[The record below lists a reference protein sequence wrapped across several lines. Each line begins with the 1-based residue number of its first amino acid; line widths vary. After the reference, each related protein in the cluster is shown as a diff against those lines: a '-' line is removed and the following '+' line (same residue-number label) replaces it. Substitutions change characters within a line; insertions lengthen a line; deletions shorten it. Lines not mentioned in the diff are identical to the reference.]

1 MAQDTTCSKIL
12 FGLCVYPFTARSASG
27 SIQAMAAAAKK
38 EEGNRLFA
46 SKDYDGAIRAYTEVR
61 ARATGARN

>member
-1 MAQDTTCSKIL
+1 
-12 FGLCVYPFTARSASG
+12 
-27 SIQAMAAAAKK
+27 MAAAAKK

-61 ARATGARN
+61 ARNARGNAAIGERAMILYPKGDRARARE

>member
-1 MAQDTTCSKIL
+1 
-12 FGLCVYPFTARSASG
+12 
-27 SIQAMAAAAKK
+27 MAAAAKK